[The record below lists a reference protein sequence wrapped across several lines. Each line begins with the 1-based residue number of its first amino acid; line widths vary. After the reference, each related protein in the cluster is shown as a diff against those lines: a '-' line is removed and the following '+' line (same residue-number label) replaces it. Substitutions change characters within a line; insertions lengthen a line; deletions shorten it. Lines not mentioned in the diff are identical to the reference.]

1 VKLAI
6 GVFLG
11 GKRGEKRLEVKRA
24 QVTKLPIG
32 ALFEKSGLEI
42 KKSTRGRTAFSKI
55 FRGDLN

>member
-6 GVFLG
+6 AVFLG
-11 GKRGEKRLEVKRA
+11 GKRGEKRLEDKG
-24 QVTKLPIG
+24 TKLSIG

-42 KKSTRGRTAFSKI
+42 KKSTRGRTAFSKN